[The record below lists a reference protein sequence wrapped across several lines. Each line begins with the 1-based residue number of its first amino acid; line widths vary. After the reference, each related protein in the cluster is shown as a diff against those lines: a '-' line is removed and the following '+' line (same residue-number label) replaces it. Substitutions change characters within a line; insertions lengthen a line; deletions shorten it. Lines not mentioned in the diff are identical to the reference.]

1 MPCFRI
7 LGFLLDVIGG
17 SKFTTGPT
25 VEILMRPSAASRT
38 CKWSTS
44 LFVLASALL
53 FGGVAGN
60 WFSTGFSESFVVRAL
75 QLSVGTLGMGAV
87 VATLGSLIFGRNPVR
102 WGIGMPFLVYLGG
115 TLMALVSGRDGA
127 ISLVYGAPLFLGLSF
142 AAGVMSAF
150 FIDGFFASGRR
161 D

>member
-1 MPCFRI
+1 
-7 LGFLLDVIGG
+7 
-17 SKFTTGPT
+17 
-25 VEILMRPSAASRT
+25 MRPSTASRT

-53 FGGVAGN
+53 FGGAAGN
-60 WFSTGFSESFVVRAL
+60 WFSTGLISESFVARVL
-75 QLSVGTLGMGAV
+75 QLSVGALGMGAV
-87 VATLGSLIFGRNPVR
+87 VSTLGSMLFGRNPIR

-115 TLMALVSGRDGA
+115 TLMALVSGRMGA

-150 FIDGFFASGRR
+150 FIDSLFTRSRV
-161 D
+161 